1 MQLMQLQQFYS
12 SAGNGFSF
20 TREHAC
26 TFAKQ
31 VADDFNPIHDVDA
44 TRFCVP
50 GDLLFA
56 VALSRL
62 GLSQSMEIRFADMV
76 VDGVTLRLH
85 HGDDG
90 QVDIRDDE
98 GKTYLVIKSA
108 GETSLDQTIIA
119 RLTQEYVA
127 FSGKT
132 FPHVLVPLW
141 QANNVMI
148 NTARPLVI
156 YESMHLSLATLD
168 FTAPTLELSGATLE
182 VDGKRGYVRLA
193 FDFKEGD
200 KHLGCGEKRMVLS
213 GLKAYDQQ
221 AIDGL
226 VEYYNQRKITLG

>member
-1 MQLMQLQQFYS
+1 MQLQQFYS
-12 SAGNGFSF
+12 PSGDGFSF

-44 TRFCVP
+44 SRFCVP

-76 VDGVTLRLH
+76 VDGVTLHLH
-85 HGDDG
+85 EAADG
-90 QVDIRDDE
+90 AVDIRDDD
-98 GKTYLVIKSA
+98 GKTYLVIRSQ
-108 GETSLDQTIIA
+108 GEKTLDQTIIS

-141 QANNVMI
+141 QEHNVMI

-156 YESMHLSLATLD
+156 YESMHLTLDTLD
-168 FTAPTLELSGATLE
+168 FTAPTLELSGATLD

-213 GLKAYDQQ
+213 GLKAYDQA

-226 VEYYNQRKITLG
+226 VAYYNQRKIDLG